1 MAVRDDPAVPRAQ
14 GTVHLP
20 PGPKGSQLLGSALGF
35 SRDWL
40 GFLTACAREYGDL
53 VFFRFF
59 RTPVCLVN
67 HPDLIEQV
75 LVTRYQDFV
84 KSKDYRVLRN
94 ALGDGLLTSEGE
106 LWRERRRLMQPAFH
120 RERIAA
126 FGSLMSDIS
135 GRMLEGW
142 RDGVE
147 IDLHREMSRL
157 TLEVAAKAFFDAD
170 VSRNAAYVGA
180 ALGVMIQQFVPQAD
194 LAFLLPDWAPLPVSR
209 KFRRAVRRLDEIVY
223 ELIRRRRTDPAPR
236 GDLLDLLLAA
246 RDESGDAMSDRQLRD
261 EITTLFVA
269 GHETT
274 ALVICWTSM
283 LLAQNP
289 DCAARLAEELDAVL
303 AGRAPTAED
312 ISQLRYTEMVVK
324 ESLRLYPPAWG
335 VGRQALRRFEIGGYS
350 LPAGTNLFLCQWI
363 VHRDPRFF
371 PDPETFDPERWRED
385 PQRTGALARFA
396 YFPFG
401 GGPRVC
407 IGAGFA
413 MTEAVLIVAAI
424 AQRFRMTVPPN
435 QKIEL
440 LPSVT
445 LRPKHGL
452 RVRLARR

>member
-1 MAVRDDPAVPRAQ
+1 
-14 GTVHLP
+14 
-20 PGPKGSQLLGSALGF
+20 LLGSALGF
-35 SRDWL
+35 TRDWL
-40 GFLTACAREYGDL
+40 GFLTGCAREYGDM

-67 HPDLIEQV
+67 HPDLVEQV

-94 ALGDGLLTSEGE
+94 ALGDGLLTSEGDFW
-106 LWRERRRLMQPAFH
+106 LRQRRLMQPAFH
-120 RERIAA
+120 RDRIVGFAPLVTGFA
-126 FGSLMSDIS
+126 
-135 GRMLEGW
+135 GRMLDGW
-142 RDGVE
+142 RDGGE
-147 IDLHREMSRL
+147 LDLHQEMTRL
-157 TLEVAAKAFFDAD
+157 TLEIAAKVFFDAD
-170 VSRNAAYVGA
+170 VSRDAADVGA

-223 ELIRRRRTDPAPR
+223 EMIRRRRADPAPR

-246 RDESGDAMSDRQLRD
+246 RDESGNPMSDRQLRD
-261 EITTLFVA
+261 EITTIFVA

-274 ALVICWTSM
+274 ALAISWTAM

-289 DCAARLAEELDAVL
+289 HCATRLSEEVDCVL

-312 ISQLRYTEMVVK
+312 IPQLRYTEMVVK

-335 VGRQALRRFEIGGYS
+335 VGRRTLRRFEIGGYS
-350 LPAGTNLFLCQWI
+350 LPAGTNFLLCQWI

-371 PDPETFDPERWRED
+371 PDPEKFDPERWRED

-407 IGAGFA
+407 IGASFA
-413 MTEAVLIVAAI
+413 MMEAVLIVAAI
-424 AQRFRMTVPPN
+424 AQRFHMTLPPD

-452 RVRLARR
+452 RVHLARR